1 MSAMNA
7 GDWRRFWEERGM
19 RELRLLLAECWDPLG
34 AGTPREREACAF
46 RIASL
51 LGSRAARPAIAE
63 ELSRIRGE
71 LRLGE
76 APEEDARAAAT
87 IAAWFETVAAE

>member
-1 MSAMNA
+1 
-7 GDWRRFWEERGM
+7 M

-34 AGTPREREACAF
+34 AGTPRQREACAF

-51 LGSRAARPAIAE
+51 LGSRAASPAITE
-63 ELSRIRGE
+63 ELGRIRGE

-87 IAAWFETVAAE
+87 VAAWFEAVAAE

>member
-1 MSAMNA
+1 MAVMTA
-7 GDWRRFWEERGM
+7 EDWRRFWEERGM

-34 AGTPREREACAF
+34 AGTPRQREACAF

-51 LGSRAARPAIAE
+51 LGSRAASPAITE
-63 ELSRIRGE
+63 ELGRIRRE

-87 IAAWFETVAAE
+87 IVAWFEAVAAE